1 MSQGENMNII
11 LLGYPGAGKGT
22 QADILV
28 KEYNFEHISTGDM
41 IRKEIALAT
50 PLGKEVESCIKQGN
64 LVSDELIIKLVEQ
77 VLKKGNSHRILDG
90 FPRTIPQA
98 QSLEV
103 SLKALNQKIDYVL
116 SLELSKEE
124 VIKRLTSRRLCSKC
138 GAIHNI
144 YASDYTGKCS
154 CGGQLITRSD
164 DTLESAKHRIE
175 VFEKQTRPLVDFYE
189 SATGVKHIDAAKSA
203 REVSLEILRAIGLK
217 K

>member
-1 MSQGENMNII
+1 MRFSNYSLKHFKI
-11 LLGYPGAGKGT
+11 
-22 QADILV
+22 
-28 KEYNFEHISTGDM
+28 
-41 IRKEIALAT
+41 
-50 PLGKEVESCIKQGN
+50 
-64 LVSDELIIKLVEQ
+64 
-77 VLKKGNSHRILDG
+77 KKGNGNRILDG

-98 QSLEV
+98 QSLKV
-103 SLKALNQKIDYVL
+103 SLDALNQKIDYVI

-144 YASDYTGKCS
+144 YAPNYTGQCS

-175 VFEKQTRPLVDFYE
+175 VFEKQTSPLVDFYE
-189 SATGVKHIDAAKSA
+189 SSTGIKHIDAGKPA
-203 REVSLEILRAIGLK
+203 REVNNDILRALGLK

>member
-1 MSQGENMNII
+1 MNII

-22 QADILV
+22 QAEILV
-28 KEYNFEHISTGDM
+28 KEYAFEHISTGDM

-64 LVSDELIIKLVEQ
+64 LVSDEQIIKLVEQ
-77 VLKKGNSHRILDG
+77 VLKKGGQSYIFDG

-98 QSLEV
+98 ESLDTC
-103 SLKALNQKIDYVL
+103 LKALKQKIDYVI

-124 VIKRLTSRRLCSKC
+124 VLKRLTSRRLCSKC

-144 YASDYTGKCS
+144 YAKDYTGKCS
-154 CGGQLITRSD
+154 CGGALITRSD
-164 DTLESAKHRIE
+164 DTLESAKHRLE
-175 VFEKQTRPLVDFYE
+175 VFEKQTLPLVDYYKSSLGF
-189 SATGVKHIDAAKSA
+189 VKIDAGKDAC
-203 REVSLEILRAIGLK
+203 EVNKEILRAIGLK

>member
-1 MSQGENMNII
+1 MNII

-22 QADILV
+22 QAEFLV
-28 KEYNFEHISTGDM
+28 KEQKFDHISTGDM

-77 VLKKGNSHRILDG
+77 VLKNGNTARILDG

-98 QSLEV
+98 KSLEK

-116 SLELSKEE
+116 FLELSKEE
-124 VIKRLTSRRLCSKC
+124 VLKRLTSRRLCSKC

-144 YASDYTGKCS
+144 YAPSFTGKCS
-154 CGGQLITRSD
+154 CGGELITRSD
-164 DTLESAKHRIE
+164 DTLESATHRIE
-175 VFEKQTRPLVDFYE
+175 VFEEQTRPLVEFYN
-189 SATGVKHIDAAKSA
+189 SSTGITRIDASKPA
-203 REVSLEILRAIGLK
+203 REVNNEILRAIKLK